1 MNPQLTRPI
10 YWNVEFPG
18 IDLFIPVVGILLVA
32 GVVYGFFQRVR
43 MWRAL
48 GQPEIRWDRTWERL
62 LRVVR
67 TGFGQRRILTHS
79 YGGKMHTLILVGF
92 VLLFI
97 GTVLVA
103 IERDICQKLLGI
115 RPVAFLFGHFYSV
128 FSFILDLAGVMVVV
142 GCLMALYRRAFLK
155 PRHLY
160 GNTGFGKWTVFLLVV
175 TLTGFYVEAARIAH
189 SAFVIEGDHIVEA
202 ESALE
207 KWASPI
213 GYMLSLVL
221 PSAAVS
227 PKAQHLVMWWG
238 HAVLSLGFIL
248 GFAYSILLHAFTG
261 PANIFFARFE
271 STGALQPIA
280 NMEEAESFGVTTL
293 DQFGWKTLFDSD
305 VCVKCGRC
313 ELHCPATIT
322 GKPLSPKRIMVSIR
336 KVWEPVAGKLAAGE
350 AVAEFPAL
358 VGNAITEDEIWSCTT
373 CGACMREC
381 PLFIEHIPAIL
392 DLRRARVM
400 MESSFPSEA
409 QITLQNL
416 EKAGNPWGLDNSA
429 RADWAKGL
437 EVPTLEQGAEPE
449 ILLWVGCAGSF
460 DVRAKPATRA
470 LAKILKAA
478 NVSFAILGK
487 EEQCCG
493 DPARR
498 IGHEYL
504 YVTLAQM
511 AVETLNGYGVKRIV
525 TGCPHCF
532 HTLANEYP
540 QLGGR
545 YEVLHHSEYVD
556 ELIRAGRLAGIEIGE
571 SLATVYHDSC
581 YLGRHN
587 DIYEEPR
594 NLARAAGLELAEMQR
609 TRERSFCCGAGGGR
623 MWMEEHL
630 GDRKINIERSEEVI
644 ASGAK
649 QVAVACPFCK
659 TMLKDG
665 LKEKGRE
672 DLQVFDIAELVAER
686 ISG

>member
-1 MNPQLTRPI
+1 MNPHLTRPI

-18 IDLFIPVVGILLVA
+18 IDFLIPLAGALLAA
-32 GVVYGFFQRVR
+32 GVAYGIHRRLR

-48 GQPEIRWDRTWERL
+48 GRPEIRWDHPWRRF
-62 LRVVR
+62 LRIVR
-67 TGFGQRRILTHS
+67 TGIGQRRVLTHA
-79 YGGKMHTLILVGF
+79 YAGKMHICLLVGF
-92 VLLFI
+92 LLLFV

-103 IERDICQKLLGI
+103 IERDIGQNLLGLQ
-115 RPVAFLFGHFYSV
+115 PVAFLVGSFYHV
-128 FSFILDLAGVMVVV
+128 FSLVLDLAGVAVTV
-142 GCLMALYRRAFLK
+142 GCLMALYRRLILK
-155 PRHLY
+155 PRHIY
-160 GNTGFGKWTVFLLVV
+160 GVTGFGKWTGLLLLV

-189 SAFVIEGDHIVEA
+189 SAFVVEGDRIVEA
-202 ESALE
+202 DSVLE
-207 KWASPI
+207 KGASPV
-213 GYMLSLVL
+213 GYALSRVL
-221 PSAAVS
+221 PSGAFS
-227 PKAQHLVMWWG
+227 PRAQHLVMWWG
-238 HAVLSLGFIL
+238 HAALSFGFIL
-248 GFAYSILLHAFTG
+248 GFGHSILRHAFSG

-271 STGALQPIA
+271 STGTLAPIP

-293 DQFGWKTLFDSD
+293 DQFSWKTLFDSD
-305 VCVKCGRC
+305 ICVKCGRC
-313 ELHCPATIT
+313 ELHCPARIT
-322 GKPLSPKRIMVSIR
+322 GKPLNPKRIMVSIK
-336 KVWEPVAGKLAAGE
+336 KVWEPVAMKMAAGE
-350 AVAEFPAL
+350 RVEEFPSL
-358 VGNAITEDEIWSCTT
+358 VENAITEDEIWSCTT

-416 EKAGNPWGLDNSA
+416 EKAGNPWGLDNST

-460 DVRAKPATRA
+460 DVRAKSTTRA

-478 NVSFAILGK
+478 KVSFAILGK

-504 YVTLAQM
+504 YVTLAQV

-545 YEVLHHSEYVD
+545 YEVLHHAEYVD
-556 ELIRAGRLAGIEIGE
+556 ELIRTGRLPGMEGKQ
-571 SLATVYHDSC
+571 SLSTAYHDSC

-594 NLARAAGLELAEMQR
+594 NLVRAAGLDLVELER

-630 GDRKINIERSEEVI
+630 GDKKINIERSEEVI
-644 ASGAK
+644 ASGAR

-659 TMLKDG
+659 TMITDG

-672 DLQVFDIAELVAER
+672 DLQVLDIAELVAER
-686 ISG
+686 ISE